1 MRRGIVLD
9 AEDVRKI
16 VAEKFG
22 VKPDRVI
29 KSQYSYTVIT
39 EENADEPTESA

>member
-1 MRRGIVLD
+1 MKKGIVLD
-9 AEDVRKI
+9 ADDVRKI

-39 EENADEPTESA
+39 EENADEPTESS

>member
-1 MRRGIVLD
+1 MKKGIVLD

-39 EENADEPTESA
+39 EENADEPTESS

>member
-1 MRRGIVLD
+1 MKKGIVLD

-16 VAEKFG
+16 IAEKFG

>member
-1 MRRGIVLD
+1 MKKGIVLD
-9 AEDVRKI
+9 ADDVRKI
-16 VAEKFG
+16 VTEKFG
-22 VKPDRVI
+22 VKTDRVI

>member
-1 MRRGIVLD
+1 MKKGIVLD

-16 VAEKFG
+16 IAEKFG
-22 VKPDRVI
+22 VKPDKVI

-39 EENADEPTESA
+39 EEDANEPSESA

>member
-1 MRRGIVLD
+1 MKKGIVLD
-9 AEDVRKI
+9 ADDVRKI

-39 EENADEPTESA
+39 EENAR

>member
-1 MRRGIVLD
+1 MKKGIVLD
-9 AEDVRKI
+9 ADDVRKI

-39 EENADEPTESA
+39 EENADEPTKSA